1 MINVPP
7 GRPVRNSTPRTLER
21 FHIYLLLVLGIALVG
36 AGLTVIGFATI
47 SPAVVGIGAGTLVAA
62 GLIAVYFALARS
74 RLTVEEVSVPTDD
87 ISIATLREPQYHRV
101 HSDALFCLALM
112 RHHGAPTRLLDCT
125 YSPFVAAAFAME
137 YGFAFAKRPPSIW
150 CFRAGWCDDAA
161 KKAVSPLKLV
171 DLRDDDRN
179 RTDETFIPMYQLGP
193 STPVHER
200 RFVKPENPFH
210 LNERLTTQQGVFL
223 CPADLAVS
231 FVCNLRAMHDWELN
245 SNVLKLSL
253 RLDQQK
259 AIEFAWHLK
268 LMNLSSAALFP
279 GLDGF
284 ARSIGQQIFHYQ
296 ELADDE
302 AGHRQC

>member
-1 MINVPP
+1 MSDFANQDIYSWKEFYDFVLRLDRDWIYRGQPKDCGVP
-7 GRPVRNSTPRTLER
+7 TTTLER
-21 FHIYLLLVLGIALVG
+21 ALSGWHI
-36 AGLTVIGFATI
+36 GLENATRI
-47 SPAVVGIGAGTLVAA
+47 EFQTIRE
-62 GLIAVYFALARS
+62 FR
-74 RLTVEEVSVPTDD
+74 RR
-87 ISIATLREPQYHRV
+87 LREPQYHRV

-137 YGFAFAKRPPSIW
+137 YGFAFEKRPPSIW
-150 CFRAGWCDDAA
+150 CFRAEWCDEAA

-179 RTDETFIPMYQLGP
+179 RTDETFIPIYQLGP
-193 STPVHER
+193 STPVHKR

-253 RLDQQK
+253 RLDQPK
-259 AIEFAWHLK
+259 AIEFARHLK

-279 GLDGF
+279 GVDGF

-302 AGHRQC
+302 AGHPLSPG